1 MSVTVRSSASSPTR
15 KPFKWGAALRVVTV
29 LSAFGIAGCAES
41 PEQKAYQQT
50 LQTAQTDPNF
60 CYSNRYD
67 GVLAEAWQRVHSTQ
81 GNGQKDKTP
90 AEAAPLPAVS
100 VTGATSMPEL
110 SVPPYSQRSCRLS
123 VKVGDAA
130 PETGFLTFTYLVRD
144 NVTKSALAEW
154 HPDTEITEK
163 YDALMEKIKAGVD
176 MNNPDLKACITRYP
190 AFNAP
195 SSDPMVQ
202 KAAVDLR
209 AHLVRRCLANRA
221 ALKNLYS
228 DLYFIH
234 R

>member
-1 MSVTVRSSASSPTR
+1 MSVTVRSSSPTR
-15 KPFKWGAALRVVTV
+15 TSFKWGAALRAISV
-29 LSAFGIAGCAES
+29 LSVLGIAGCAES

-50 LQTAQTDPNF
+50 LETAQTDPNF

-67 GVLAEAWQRVHSTQ
+67 GVLAQAWQRAHSTE
-81 GNGQKDKTP
+81 GNGQQDKTQVQ
-90 AEAAPLPAVS
+90 AATLPSVT
-100 VTGATSMPEL
+100 VTGATAMPEL

-123 VKVGDAA
+123 VKIGDAA